1 MAITAPVVLAAELV
15 AAVEDPPP
23 LTDFADLVGW
33 IRSRGPLELYV
44 EPAAGQAGRRP
55 VRGRPARVH
64 RGAEPAHPPRA
75 GVRARLRCSRSAP
88 DEAPSS
94 RANFKGWRRT
104 AAGSWRGS
112 PRDPCRLGRAIR
124 RGLLARRCSRS
135 VAYGG
140 ISARWRAQASGEIH
154 HPAHRSRRT
163 AKSPAYYGA
172 YAFSPGYYSNYAYNP
187 WSRSR
192 SLNHGQGPGCI
203 QSPASLEYTG
213 CD

>member
-1 MAITAPVVLAAELV
+1 MKSVLTTVAVLIFIATPALAQSFDPDVGTGNITPSPVAS
-15 AAVEDPPP
+15 
-23 LTDFADLVGW
+23 GN
-33 IRSRGPLELYV
+33 
-44 EPAAGQAGRRP
+44 
-55 VRGRPARVH
+55 
-64 RGAEPAHPPRA
+64 GA
-75 GVRARLRCSRSAP
+75 S
-88 DEAPSS
+88 
-94 RANFKGWRRT
+94 
-104 AAGSWRGS
+104 
-112 PRDPCRLGRAIR
+112 
-124 RGLLARRCSRS
+124 
-135 VAYGG
+135 AYGLDAYEMG
-140 ISARWRAQASGEIH
+140 YTPAQAPGEIH

>member
-1 MAITAPVVLAAELV
+1 MKSVLTTAAVLVFIATPVLAQSFDPGVGTGNITPSPV
-15 AAVEDPPP
+15 ASQNG
-23 LTDFADLVGW
+23 TSG
-33 IRSRGPLELYV
+33 Y
-44 EPAAGQAGRRP
+44 GQT
-55 VRGRPARVH
+55 
-64 RGAEPAHPPRA
+64 
-75 GVRARLRCSRSAP
+75 L
-88 DEAPSS
+88 D
-94 RANFKGWRRT
+94 
-104 AAGSWRGS
+104 
-112 PRDPCRLGRAIR
+112 
-124 RGLLARRCSRS
+124 
-135 VAYGG
+135 AYETGYT
-140 ISARWRAQASGEIH
+140 RAQAFGEIH

>member
-1 MAITAPVVLAAELV
+1 MKSVLTT
-15 AAVEDPPP
+15 AAVLIFIATPALAQSFDP
-23 LTDFADLVGW
+23 DVGTGN
-33 IRSRGPLELYV
+33 ITS
-44 EPAAGQAGRRP
+44 P
-55 VRGRPARVH
+55 VASGN
-64 RGAEPAHPPRA
+64 GA
-75 GVRARLRCSRSAP
+75 
-88 DEAPSS
+88 
-94 RANFKGWRRT
+94 N
-104 AAGSWRGS
+104 
-112 PRDPCRLGRAIR
+112 
-124 RGLLARRCSRS
+124 
-135 VAYGG
+135 AYGLDAYETG
-140 ISARWRAQASGEIH
+140 YTRAQASGEIH

>member
-1 MAITAPVVLAAELV
+1 MKSVLTT
-15 AAVEDPPP
+15 AAV
-23 LTDFADLVGW
+23 LIFIAT
-33 IRSRGPLELYV
+33 
-44 EPAAGQAGRRP
+44 
-55 VRGRPARVH
+55 PARAQSFDPDVGITPSPVASGN
-64 RGAEPAHPPRA
+64 GA
-75 GVRARLRCSRSAP
+75 S
-88 DEAPSS
+88 
-94 RANFKGWRRT
+94 
-104 AAGSWRGS
+104 
-112 PRDPCRLGRAIR
+112 
-124 RGLLARRCSRS
+124 
-135 VAYGG
+135 AYGLDAYETG
-140 ISARWRAQASGEIH
+140 YTRAQASGEIH